1 MQGILSTLTGE
12 EDGYDEA
19 QASAALKP
27 QVRDNHTDLD
37 QSQWAAPELSYLLP
51 RFSQSTDAYMNCSSS
66 ADGGG
71 EACEIC
77 QACNKKRNNDN

>member
-1 MQGILSTLTGE
+1 MLGISSTLTGE

-27 QVRDNHTDLD
+27 QVRDNRRNPDL
-37 QSQWAAPELSYLLP
+37 SQWAAPELSYLLP
-51 RFSQSTDAYMNCSSS
+51 QFSQSTDAYMNCSSS
-66 ADGGG
+66 ADVGG